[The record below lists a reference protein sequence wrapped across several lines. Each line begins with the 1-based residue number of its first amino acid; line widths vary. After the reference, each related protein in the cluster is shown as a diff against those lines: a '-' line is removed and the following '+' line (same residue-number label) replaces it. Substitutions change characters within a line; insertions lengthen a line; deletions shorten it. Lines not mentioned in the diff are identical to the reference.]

1 MEPAYN
7 HRVQRMVLVVIVVK
21 VVKTVE
27 SRGLAPLVSQFC
39 KDEMLVTRGEPKIL
53 SRIQMLT
60 AGFLHMLQR
69 GHSVSTVVHT
79 ASTVLQRGPYSIY
92 SSLC

>member
-1 MEPAYN
+1 MVEPACA
-7 HRVQRMVLVVIVVK
+7 HPIQRMVLVVIVVK

-39 KDEMLVTRGEPKIL
+39 KDEMLVMRGEPKIL

-69 GHSVSTVVHT
+69 GHSGRT
-79 ASTVLQRGPYSIY
+79 ASYTTPTVLQRGPYS
-92 SSLC
+92 SLC

>member
-1 MEPAYN
+1 MVEPAYN
-7 HRVQRMVLVVIVVK
+7 HRVQHMVLVVIVVK

-39 KDEMLVTRGEPKIL
+39 TVEMLVMRGEPKIL

-69 GHSVSTVVHT
+69 GHSASTVVHT
-79 ASTVLQRGPYSIY
+79 ASTVLQRGPYS
-92 SSLC
+92 SLC

>member
-1 MEPAYN
+1 MVEPACA
-7 HRVQRMVLVVIVVK
+7 HPIQRMVLVVIVVK

-27 SRGLAPLVSQFC
+27 SRGLQTLVSQFC
-39 KDEMLVTRGEPKIL
+39 KDEMLVTRGDPKIL

-69 GHSVSTVVHT
+69 GHSEYTV
-79 ASTVLQRGPYSIY
+79 
-92 SSLC
+92 

>member
-1 MEPAYN
+1 MVEPAYN
-7 HRVQRMVLVVIVVK
+7 HPQQRMVLVVIVVK

-27 SRGLAPLVSQFC
+27 SRGCGPLVSQFC
-39 KDEMLVTRGEPKIL
+39 TVEMTVMRGEPKIL

-69 GHSVSTVVHT
+69 GHSGRT
-79 ASTVLQRGPYSIY
+79 ASYT
-92 SSLC
+92 

>member
-1 MEPAYN
+1 MVEPAYN
-7 HRVQRMVLVVIVVK
+7 HRVQHMVLVVIVVK

-27 SRGLAPLVSQFC
+27 SRGSTPLVSQFYTV
-39 KDEMLVTRGEPKIL
+39 EMLVMRGEPKIL

-69 GHSVSTVVHT
+69 GHSESTVVHT
-79 ASTVLQRGPYSIY
+79 ASTVLQRGPYS
-92 SSLC
+92 SLC